1 MAYLKEILYL
11 LGDKRRALP
20 WLVLLFLLSSSLDL
34 IGLGLIAPYT
44 LLIVNPELFVNS
56 SVNAVLEGIGFSF
69 DKKELITVLSLVLFG
84 VFVFK
89 TACVLLINK
98 AIITFSLRL
107 QTDLRSVLMGAYQK
121 LDYSEYL
128 RRNSAEYIIA
138 IQSYTGQ
145 FSSGV
150 LQSSLRIL
158 SEGIA
163 IVVIIIMLAFHNGPA
178 LLLLVL
184 LLGGLGFSYDRVF
197 RNRVKEYG
205 KGSNKYSKLMVQGIH
220 EGIEGLKEI
229 RVLGCEKYFHD
240 VVKNSARKFAGY
252 SGKAQVIN
260 KAPRYLLELML
271 LTFVVLLVNG
281 TYWFGYNVDELI
293 PTLSLFGMAAIRLV
307 PSANAL
313 IGGFSQIRFGRN
325 ATSLLYMDLM
335 NTESSNLRMNDV
347 PTSISSEK
355 FKNLSLKNVC
365 FQYQD
370 AKQLALNN
378 LTLSIHEG
386 ESIGLVGVSG
396 SGKTTLVDT
405 MLGLLTPQSGSI
417 LFNNELLQDKLAH
430 WRSNVAYL
438 PQQVLLIDNSLRCNV
453 ALGVPDNE
461 IDEERLNKAIEQA
474 RLSELV
480 KQLPKGLGTIIGE
493 RGIRLSGGQRQ
504 RVALARAFYH
514 GRNVLIMDEA
524 TSSLD
529 NETEHEIVEEI
540 KLLKGQ
546 KTLIVIAH
554 RLTTVQHCD
563 RIYRL
568 ENGKIINE
576 GSYASVIGS

>member
-1 MAYLKEILYL
+1 MAYLNEILYL
-11 LGDKRRALP
+11 LGDKKRALP
-20 WLVLLFLLSSSLDL
+20 WLVGLFLFSSLIDL

-44 LLIVNPELFVNS
+44 LLIINPELFVNS
-56 SVNAVLEGIGFSF
+56 SVYAFLEKIGFSF
-69 DKKELITVLSLVLFG
+69 DQKKIITVLSIVLFG
-84 VFVFK
+84 IFLFK
-89 TACVLLINK
+89 TISLIYINK
-98 AIITFSLRL
+98 VIIVFSLQL
-107 QTDLRSVLMGAYQK
+107 QTDLRSILMGAYQN
-121 LDYSEYL
+121 LNYSEYL
-128 RRNSAEYIIA
+128 RRNSSEYIIA

-145 FSSGV
+145 FSNGV

-158 SEGIA
+158 SEGITV
-163 IVVIIIMLAFHNGPA
+163 VVIVIMLAFNNGPA
-178 LLLLVL
+178 LLLLAL
-184 LLGGLGFSYDRVF
+184 LLGGMSFSYDSFF

-205 KGSNKYSKLMVQGIH
+205 KGSNKYAKLMLQGIH

-229 RVLGCEKYFHD
+229 RVLGCEKYFHN
-240 VVKNSARKFAGY
+240 VVKKSAKQFAGY
-252 SGKAQVIN
+252 NSKAQIIK
-260 KAPRYLLELML
+260 KAPRYLLEFML

-281 TYWFGYNVDELI
+281 TYWFGYNADELI
-293 PTLSLFGMAAIRLV
+293 PTLSLFGMAATRLL

-313 IGGFSQIRFGRN
+313 ISGFSQIRFGRN
-325 ATSLLYMDLM
+325 ATSLLYKDLKHI
-335 NTESSNLRMNDV
+335 ESSDFIINDV
-347 PTSISSEK
+347 PTSILPEK
-355 FKNLSLKNVC
+355 FKILSLNNIC

-386 ESIGLVGVSG
+386 ESIGLVGASG

-453 ALGVPDNE
+453 ALGVPVNE
-461 IDEERLNKAIEQA
+461 IDEECLNKAIEQA

-480 KQLPKGLGTIIGE
+480 RQLPKGFDTILGE

-529 NETEHEIVEEI
+529 NETEKEIVEEI
-540 KLLKGQ
+540 KRLKGQ